1 MWKATISER
10 PDPDPQ
16 GPREC
21 LSSDLSSVAEFVALL
36 LERDGREFIEACISE
51 GETHRSYV
59 RLVSAL
65 ACEVVAIGGR
75 KSMDLAES
83 AGNGVSVTLGVDTH
97 KDAHVAVALDSLGRR
112 LGALL
117 QQALYQGKCVPQHKE
132 RSCYQGRSHS
142 SRRSPVDEVGHQEHH
157 ATHSDR

>member
-1 MWKATISER
+1 M
-10 PDPDPQ
+10 
-16 GPREC
+16 
-21 LSSDLSSVAEFVALL
+21 L
-36 LERDGREFIEACISE
+36 LERDGRDFIEACISE

-97 KDAHVAVALDSLGRR
+97 KDAHVAVASTALA
-112 LGALL
+112 GAL
-117 QQALYQGKCVPQHKE
+117 E
-132 RSCYQGRSHS
+132 R
-142 SRRSPVDEVGHQEHH
+142 
-157 ATHSDR
+157 